1 MINRP
6 SGTAEGIA
14 YMRYYESLRPPAP
27 ERPISD
33 IYAIAVGYKN

>member
-14 YMRYYESLRPPAP
+14 YMRYYESLRPAVSPP
-27 ERPISD
+27 E
-33 IYAIAVGYKN
+33 YKGEV